1 MSAEFRCNCPITSA
15 IDLMG
20 DKWSLVVVKNM
31 LLYNQKTFK
40 ELLEAN
46 ENIATNIL
54 SSRLKALEK
63 NGFITKTKPAN
74 NKKTNIY
81 LLTEKGLSL
90 IPIIV
95 ELALWGDANIQI
107 TSSQEAENGQIDAIN
122 NDKESFIKNLKKSY
136 KENTK
141 KEIGRR
147 ARPASH

>member
-31 LLYNQKTFK
+31 LLYDLKTFK
-40 ELLEAN
+40 ELSEAS

-54 SSRLKALEK
+54 SSRLKSLEQ

-95 ELALWGDANIQI
+95 ELAIWGDANIQI
-107 TSSQEAENGQIDAIN
+107 TASQEAQNGQIDAIN

-136 KENTK
+136 REKHEN
-141 KEIGRR
+141 RD
-147 ARPASH
+147 

>member
-40 ELLEAN
+40 DLSEAS
-46 ENIATNIL
+46 EHIATNIL
-54 SSRLKALEK
+54 SSRLKSLEE
-63 NGFITKTKPAN
+63 NGFITKTKPLN

-95 ELALWGDANIQI
+95 ELAIWGDANINRP
-107 TSSQEAENGQIDAIN
+107 SSQEAENGQIEVIN
-122 NDKESFIKNLKKSY
+122 NDKESFIKTLKKSY
-136 KENTK
+136 KEKIEAIN
-141 KEIGRR
+141 
-147 ARPASH
+147 

>member
-40 ELLEAN
+40 DFSEAS

-54 SSRLKALEK
+54 SSRLKRLER
-63 NGFITKTKPAN
+63 NGFITKTKPLN

-95 ELALWGDANIQI
+95 ELAIWGDANIHI
-107 TSSQEAENGQIDAIN
+107 PSSQEAENGQIAVIN

-136 KENTK
+136 KEK
-141 KEIGRR
+141 IEAID
-147 ARPASH
+147 

>member
-31 LLYNQKTFK
+31 LLYDLKTFK
-40 ELLEAN
+40 ELSEAS

-54 SSRLKALEK
+54 SSRLKSLEQ

-81 LLTEKGLSL
+81 ILTEKGLSL

-95 ELALWGDANIQI
+95 ELAIWGDANIQI
-107 TSSQEAENGQIDAIN
+107 TASQEAQNGQIDAIN

-136 KENTK
+136 REKHEN
-141 KEIGRR
+141 RD
-147 ARPASH
+147 